1 MISVRIPKA
10 EYERARDIAAAH
22 GASVTEYIRRVI
34 ADANMQAYL
43 ADAAAV
49 QTAAEASGFA
59 NEWGADL
66 DALNGLGRG

>member
-1 MISVRIPKA
+1 MISVSIPKA
-10 EYERARDIAAAH
+10 EYERARD
-22 GASVTEYIRRVI
+22 I

-49 QTAAEASGFA
+49 QSAAEGAEFA

-66 DALNGLGRG
+66 DNLNGLGRA

>member
-1 MISVRIPKA
+1 MDMISVSIPKA
-10 EYERARDIAAAH
+10 EYERARGI
-22 GASVTEYIRRVI
+22 SLTEHIRQVI

-49 QTAAEASGFA
+49 QSAAEDAEFA

-66 DALNGLGRG
+66 DNLNGLGRA